1 MSTINALVH
10 HIDQLLTQH
19 RALKHGHTQ
28 LLSRVTKLEE
38 QLLEQQQAA
47 NTLVQD
53 PHPESEQAHNQ
64 NLEDDLNHLIS
75 LFDQATEAP
84 HD

>member
-19 RALKHGHTQ
+19 RALQHEYAMLQ
-28 LLSRVTKLEE
+28 SSVAQLEE
-38 QLLEQQQAA
+38 QLIKQQAA
-47 NTLVQD
+47 NALAQEAFVK
-53 PHPESEQAHNQ
+53 PAQAHNQ
-64 NLEDDLNHLIS
+64 NLEDDLNYLIS
-75 LFDQATEAP
+75 LFDQATEAH

>member
-19 RALKHGHTQ
+19 RALQHGHAQ
-28 LLSRVTKLEE
+28 LQSRVAELEE
-38 QLLEQQQAA
+38 QLLQQQQAA
-47 NTLVQD
+47 KTLIQAPD
-53 PHPESEQAHNQ
+53 LESEQAHNQ
-64 NLEDDLNHLIS
+64 NLEDDLNHLIG
-75 LFDQATEAP
+75 LFDQATEAR

>member
-19 RALKHGHTQ
+19 RALQHGHAQ
-28 LLSRVTKLEE
+28 LQSRVTELEE
-38 QLLEQQQAA
+38 QLLQQQTA
-47 NTLVQD
+47 NTLTQD
-53 PHPESEQAHNQ
+53 PHLESEQAHNQ
-64 NLEDDLNHLIS
+64 NLEDDLNHLIG
-75 LFDQATEAP
+75 LFDQATEAR

>member
-19 RALKHGHTQ
+19 RALQHGHAQ
-28 LLSRVTKLEE
+28 LQSRVTE
-38 QLLEQQQAA
+38 LEQQLLQQQAE
-47 NTLVQD
+47 NTLTQE
-53 PHPESEQAHNQ
+53 PHLESEQAHNQ
-64 NLEDDLNHLIS
+64 NLEDDLNHLIG
-75 LFDQATEAP
+75 LFDQATEAR

>member
-19 RALKHGHTQ
+19 RALQHDYAMLQ
-28 LLSRVTKLEE
+28 SSVAQLEE
-38 QLLEQQQAA
+38 QLIQRQAA
-47 NTLVQD
+47 NASPQEAFLK
-53 PHPESEQAHNQ
+53 PAKAHNQ

-75 LFDQATEAP
+75 LFDQATEAH